1 MMINIKENV
10 PLAPL
15 TTFEIGGSAKYYV
28 EVESLEELKAAVAYA
43 KENKVNYFVFS
54 GGSNVLFAD
63 KGFDGLVIKIAMN
76 GISLNGG
83 ELMCGAGTKLMDL
96 LMFAAENGL
105 TGGESLTGIPG
116 SVGGAVRGNAGAFGT
131 EMKDVVKEVHV
142 YDTAT
147 GATSVRPV
155 SACDFGY
162 RTSFFKRNPEQIII
176 SVTFQLTPGNKGT
189 IQTKMYDI
197 IAQRNSKQ
205 IQDIKSAGSWFVNPE
220 VGEKVK
226 ELFEHDTG
234 QVAHGGRVPAGWLL
248 ASCGVFQKRIG
259 DIQAGIQHAN
269 YFINMGNGTAEQA
282 MQLSALAKTRVR
294 DEFEVNLKEEVVLAG
309 F

>member
-1 MMINIKENV
+1 MINIKEDV

-15 TTFEIGGSAKYYV
+15 TTFDIGGSAKYYV
-28 EVESLEELKAAVAYA
+28 EVEGLEELKAAVAYA
-43 KENKVNYFVFS
+43 KENKINYFVFS
-54 GGSNVLFAD
+54 GGSNVLFSD

-226 ELFEHDTG
+226 EMFEHDTG
-234 QVAHGGRVPAGWLL
+234 QIAHGGRVPAGWLL